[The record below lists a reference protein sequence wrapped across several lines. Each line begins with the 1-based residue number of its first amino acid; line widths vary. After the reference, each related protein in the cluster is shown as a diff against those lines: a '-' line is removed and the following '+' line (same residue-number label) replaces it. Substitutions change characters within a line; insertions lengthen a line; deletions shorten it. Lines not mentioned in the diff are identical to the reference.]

1 MKRNTTQKLT
11 PLQQLWLKR
20 AIGLLVLFA
29 LAWLFFS
36 PGSGVLAIFSKRE
49 AVRVLQAEADHLKK
63 DNAHL
68 QEGIDKM
75 KNDPTHLEDVARR
88 DFGLLKPN
96 ERVYDFARPA
106 PDDEK
111 KK

>member
-11 PLQQLWLKR
+11 PLQQLWLRR

-29 LAWLFFS
+29 LAWLLFF
-36 PGSGVLAIFSKRE
+36 PGSGLLTIFSKRE
-49 AVRVLQAEADHLKK
+49 EVQALQAETEHLEK

-75 KNDPTHLEDVARR
+75 KNDPAHLEEVARR

-96 ERVYDFARPA
+96 ERVYDFAKPA
-106 PDDEK
+106 PDDDK
-111 KK
+111 NK

>member
-11 PLQQLWLKR
+11 PLQQLWLRR

-29 LAWLFFS
+29 MAWLLFF
-36 PGSGVLAIFSKRE
+36 PGSGLLTIFSKRE
-49 AVRVLQAEADHLKK
+49 EVQALQAETEHLEK

-75 KNDPTHLEDVARR
+75 KNDPAHLEEVARR

-96 ERVYDFARPA
+96 ERVYDFAKPA
-106 PDDEK
+106 PEDDK
-111 KK
+111 NK